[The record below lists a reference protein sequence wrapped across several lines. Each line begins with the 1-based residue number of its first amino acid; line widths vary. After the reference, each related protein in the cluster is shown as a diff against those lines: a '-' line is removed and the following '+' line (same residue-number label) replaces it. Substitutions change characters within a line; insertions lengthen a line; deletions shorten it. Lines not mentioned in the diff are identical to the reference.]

1 MPLSQLILP
10 QIKKTTPKTAK
21 KLESVLYRELKQAA
35 KKQKRKLVLTRLETW
50 ATAGVPDLLICDDRG
65 LLHMVELKF
74 SSGNVVRLSPHQVS
88 WLTQHKHSSS
98 WVLVKKQSKKDSKPY
113 IFLYKADSAISL
125 SQNGLKTKPFYT
137 SQYPLDW
144 NVIFNL
150 ISPLT

>member
-1 MPLSQLILP
+1 
-10 QIKKTTPKTAK
+10 
-21 KLESVLYRELKQAA
+21 
-35 KKQKRKLVLTRLETW
+35 
-50 ATAGVPDLLICDDRG
+50 
-65 LLHMVELKF
+65 MVELKF

-88 WLTQHKHSSS
+88 WLAKHKHSSS

-113 IFLYKADSAISL
+113 IFLYKAYSAISL

-150 ISPLT
+150 ISPLTQSYNLLSNLIWEKGDEAKS